1 MYMSY
6 KNCFYLT
13 VNLLHPDGNQII
25 NVVQENNSFCGT
37 YMAYV
42 NQIHRQNAFNVNIG
56 SIQDRN
62 LVSDLNN
69 VFIMHRSVTLIYL
82 LSDWKNIFHN
92 CVNCGECNM
101 TAEMTNYVN
110 KFSFENK
117 T

>member
-1 MYMSY
+1 VQIKNYSISSHEKFLGPFLRCIIPKLMYMSY

-56 SIQDRN
+56 SI
-62 LVSDLNN
+62 
-69 VFIMHRSVTLIYL
+69 
-82 LSDWKNIFHN
+82 
-92 CVNCGECNM
+92 
-101 TAEMTNYVN
+101 
-110 KFSFENK
+110 
-117 T
+117 